1 MHRFNINIYIYMWVM
16 TECFN
21 TRILRGNSVYSALEV
36 LHAHTRN
43 NKKLFR
49 MHLPS
54 KPFEFIA
61 FGLMLTNDM
70 ITLTKCRNRRV
81 WYGLGQ
87 TNWIQMEMCIDF
99 YLHSNHRQL
108 VEPIYASFVPF
119 LLFLLLLSL
128 FLFDDE
134 KGSHQNRFVL
144 VGKKSD
150 DFVFSS
156 FLYLRAVQLQSNKY
170 IVTQRLRRSNAAG
183 CMHRVNQTEV
193 TTILGKKKRKKATK
207 NEVKGTKKKL

>member
-21 TRILRGNSVYSALEV
+21 TRILRINSVYSALEV

-49 MHLPS
+49 MHLLS

-119 LLFLLLLSL
+119 LLF
-128 FLFDDE
+128 
-134 KGSHQNRFVL
+134 
-144 VGKKSD
+144 
-150 DFVFSS
+150 SS
-156 FLYLRAVQLQSNKY
+156 FTSSSFCSVMRREAIKTVLFWWEKNPMILFSLHSFICVQFNCNPINIS
-170 IVTQRLRRSNAAG
+170 
-183 CMHRVNQTEV
+183 
-193 TTILGKKKRKKATK
+193 
-207 NEVKGTKKKL
+207 